1 MGWLRGLIVFVFV
14 VGNDQNAKRILLFR
28 IDFVIAVVSHSF
40 SNYVYYCILINIFVS
55 YHLYHFMIEAVDMIG
70 NHFVHGNV
78 RFATSM
84 LSLVG
89 V

>member
-1 MGWLRGLIVFVFV
+1 MGWLKGLIVFVFV
-14 VGNDQNAKRILLFR
+14 VGDGQNVKRILLFR
-28 IDFVIAVVSHSF
+28 IDFVIAIVSHSF
-40 SNYVYYCILINIFVS
+40 PNYHCILINIFVS
-55 YHLYHFMIEAVDMIG
+55 YHSYHFMIEAVDMIG

-78 RFATSM
+78 RFATST

>member
-1 MGWLRGLIVFVFV
+1 MIVFVFV
-14 VGNDQNAKRILLFR
+14 VGDGQNAKRILLFR

-40 SNYVYYCILINIFVS
+40 SNYVYHCILANIFTI
-55 YHLYHFMIEAVDMIG
+55 HIDFMIEAVDIIG
-70 NHFVHGNV
+70 NHFVHGNG